1 VPCCAPALSSGT
13 GSKGGFCD
21 DAEYNGTIVQDMQ
34 KNNALLEVTTTDL
47 TLLHHPCDTAEHSIQ
62 RWLDLE
68 AALAAG
74 LTKV

>member
-1 VPCCAPALSSGT
+1 
-13 GSKGGFCD
+13 
-21 DAEYNGTIVQDMQ
+21 MQ
-34 KNNALLEVTTTDL
+34 KNNALLEVNTTDL